1 MDGLIMAGQLLLGLS
16 ILVILHELGH
26 FLAARAF
33 GIKVEKFYL
42 FFDAWGFKLFSF
54 KVGDTEYGV
63 GWLPLGGYVKI
74 SGMIDESMDTE
85 QLAAPAQPWEF
96 RSKPA
101 WQRLIVMLGG
111 IIVNV
116 IVGIVIFWIITFKYG
131 ETFIPNDKLVN
142 GVSPGIIGKEIGLK
156 TGDKILAVNGQKL
169 IYFDELLSSKVLL
182 GDTKLTVS
190 RNGNAIDLKVPE
202 SVLDNI
208 SKHGIKE
215 FVSPRFVAKK
225 IDSVVTPQD
234 MQPKVGLFG
243 KIKAIF
249 VKPDTVKAPAP
260 AYQAGLKKGDSVLT
274 VNGKSVRFLDDFTA
288 EVEKNAGKTISVK
301 VVRGGEEVTLTPK
314 VSAEGT
320 IGLIFG
326 RFDLPLKTINYGFL
340 ESFSIG
346 IDKGWTTFSDNA
358 KGIWKMI
365 TGKVSARNIS
375 SPIGIAKVYGSEF
388 EWEKFWRLTGLISM
402 ALAFMNLL
410 PIPALDGG
418 HVVFLIIEMIK
429 GKPLSDKF
437 MEKAQVVG
445 FVILLGLMVFAFGND
460 ILKIFGK

>member
-54 KVGDTEYGV
+54 KVGETEYGV

-85 QLAAPAQPWEF
+85 QMAQPAQPWEF

-111 IIVNV
+111 IIVNI
-116 IVGIVIFWIITFKYG
+116 IVGILIFWIITFKYG

-142 GVSPGIIGKEIGLK
+142 GVNPGIIGKEIGLR

-182 GDTKLTVS
+182 GDTKLTIS
-190 RNGNAIDLKVPE
+190 RNGQAMDLRVPE

-215 FVSPRFVAKK
+215 FVTPRLVAKK
-225 IDSVVTPQD
+225 IDSVVNPKD
-234 MQPKVGLFG
+234 LQPKTSLLG
-243 KIKAIF
+243 KIKTLF
-249 VKPDTVKAPAP
+249 VKPEPIKVSAPAFD
-260 AYQAGLKKGDSVLT
+260 AGFKKGDSVLAI
-274 VNGKSVRFLDDFTA
+274 NGKGVRFIDDFTS
-288 EVEKNAGKTISVK
+288 EVEKNAGKSIDVK
-301 VVRGGEEVTLTPK
+301 VLRAGEVVDLQPK
-314 VSAEGT
+314 VSSDGT
-320 IGLIFG
+320 VGLMFG
-326 RFDLPLKTINYGFL
+326 RFDLPIRTINYGFM
-340 ESFSIG
+340 ESFSVG
-346 IDKGWTTFSDNA
+346 IDKGWTTFTDNA

-445 FVILLGLMVFAFGND
+445 FVILLSLMVFAFGND